1 VRREPE
7 GPRKA
12 WYLPGATVHG
22 ELAAAAAEAGVT
34 ILAGTDSR
42 PCGRVIDEVRALAAA
57 GVPPHQA
64 IGAASWAARSYL
76 GMAGLTEGAPA
87 DAVVYDADPRLDLSE
102 LAAPRAVVLRG
113 KIRYRRPG

>member
-1 VRREPE
+1 MP
-7 GPRKA
+7 A
-12 WYLPGATVHG
+12 
-22 ELAAAAAEAGVT
+22 
-34 ILAGTDSR
+34 
-42 PCGRVIDEVRALAAA
+42 
-57 GVPPHQA
+57 HQA

-87 DAVVYDADPRLDLSE
+87 DAVIYDTDPRLDLSQ